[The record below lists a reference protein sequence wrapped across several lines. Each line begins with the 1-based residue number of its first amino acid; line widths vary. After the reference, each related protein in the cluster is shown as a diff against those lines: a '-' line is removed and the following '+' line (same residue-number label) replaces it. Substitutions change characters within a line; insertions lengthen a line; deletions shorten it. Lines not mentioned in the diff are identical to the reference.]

1 MNEIKYEITKT
12 VEVDTENYAIDA
24 IDEVETRLRDDLTNE
39 YGDDIAEDIYDVAIV
54 DVYKAIIKQAEED
67 LARAENWLKRIDTTN
82 IKQIEEE
89 EEED

>member
-1 MNEIKYEITKT
+1 MSEIKYEITKT
-12 VEVDTENYAIDA
+12 VEVDTENYAIGA

-89 EEED
+89 ED